1 VSRPI
6 ASKLN
11 YP

>member
-6 ASKLN
+6 
-11 YP
+11 